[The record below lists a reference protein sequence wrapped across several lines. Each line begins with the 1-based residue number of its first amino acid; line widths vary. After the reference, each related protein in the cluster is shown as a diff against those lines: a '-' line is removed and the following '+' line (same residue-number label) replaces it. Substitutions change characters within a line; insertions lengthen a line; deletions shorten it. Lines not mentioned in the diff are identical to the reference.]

1 MDDLVLREG
10 ILYKKFS
17 DVPFSG
23 KVTGSYKG
31 LIKNGKKEGSW
42 SYFYGNGQLAGKGNW
57 KKGKKEGSWSYF
69 YGNGQLMRKG
79 NWKKGKQEGAWV
91 EYEKDGSLDK
101 KQSGMFRNGVKVSD

>member
-31 LIKNGKKEGSW
+31 LIKNGKKEDSW
-42 SYFYGNGQLAGKGNW
+42 SYFYENGQLAGKGNW
-57 KKGKKEGSWSYF
+57 KKGKQEGVWVYYFDDGGFDASWSGTF
-69 YGNGQLMRKG
+69 K
-79 NWKKGKQEGAWV
+79 
-91 EYEKDGSLDK
+91 
-101 KQSGMFRNGVKVSD
+101 NGVKVSD

>member
-31 LIKNGKKEGSW
+31 LIKN
-42 SYFYGNGQLAGKGNW
+42 
-57 KKGKKEGSWSYF
+57 GKKEGSWSYF